1 MRLGFPFV
9 GREPGDLAGIR
20 SSSSRPALPTRRKE
34 GAGLE
39 RGSLTPEMLLAK
51 AAHENFPVALRLLPR
66 SVRRHLM
73 AIYGFARLVDD
84 IGDEASGNR
93 LAQLDADID
102 RIYRGEAPKHP
113 LLAEI
118 ATTVRAFG
126 VPPEPLRR
134 LVRANR
140 QDQTVRRYGDLA
152 GLVRYCEL
160 SANPVGH
167 LVLYVFGSATPERL
181 ALSDSICTGLQLV
194 EHWQDVAEDLARD
207 RIYLP
212 QEDLAR
218 FGVDERDLAAA
229 SAGGPVRRLMEFE
242 VSRAGNMLSEGA
254 PLIAT
259 LHGWARSAAPR
270 WRRSSRRSMTYCP
283 TPPSRHADGWPASC
297 RPSSCGRDE
306 RRGRPGR
313 IPPLRRR
320 HPQPGP
326 EFLLRDPAAATRQ
339 AQRALRRLRLRQ
351 AGGRRR
357 RRPAGAA
364 GQARSPRHGQGGAGA
379 ARPPP
384 RPGAGG
390 ARRRLA
396 TLPTSAQGLR

>member
-93 LAQLDADID
+93 LAQLDAIDADID

-140 QDQTVRRYGDLA
+140 QDQTVRRYEDLA

-194 EHWQDVAEDLARD
+194 EHWQDVAEDLAR
-207 RIYLP
+207 
-212 QEDLAR
+212 

-259 LHGWARSAAPR
+259 LHGWARLAVA
-270 WRRSSRRSMTYCP
+270 
-283 TPPSRHADGWPASC
+283 G
-297 RPSSCGRDE
+297 
-306 RRGRPGR
+306 
-313 IPPLRRR
+313 
-320 HPQPGP
+320 
-326 EFLLRDPAAATRQ
+326 FL
-339 AQRALRRLRLRQ
+339 
-351 AGGRRR
+351 AGGR
-357 RRPAGAA
+357 AA
-364 GQARSPRHGQGGAGA
+364 LAAIVAAEYDVLSYSPK
-379 ARPPP
+379 PT
-384 RPGAGG
+384 
-390 ARRRLA
+390 RRRLA
-396 TLPTSAQGLR
+396 RELSSVLLRK